1 MGPDYVGDLNHSNT
15 LMGLSRKLPFFLRG
29 KWAECAGK
37 VIEAGGR
44 PKFSVLL
51 KFVKHRAKLVN
62 NEFGDLIASPESEE
76 KRGRTL
82 TRMTTLATNV
92 DPDHSEEQSSARK
105 EIGTN
110 RSCPVCSG
118 QHGLW
123 RCEKFRDL
131 SSRDRVKTVLNK
143 RLCFKCLG
151 GGHFKDHCPKETFK
165 CQVQGCVE
173 DHNTLL
179 HPTPPTLEE
188 KCQQTNAAMA
198 KTNATHKPIKMV
210 KVAAER
216 LLL

>member
-1 MGPDYVGDLNHSNT
+1 MSEGYKTAKETLKENFGLPHIIAKAHLKKLENLPPLKNCVGSTLLEFTRHLEIADRTLRGMGPDYVGDLNHSNT
-15 LMGLSRKLPFFLRG
+15 LMELSRKRPFFLRG

-37 VIEAGGR
+37 VIEADGR
-44 PKFSVLL
+44 PKSSDLL
-51 KFVKHRAKLVN
+51 KLVN

-92 DPDHSEEQSSARK
+92 DPDHSEEQSSARR

-131 SSRDRVKTVLNK
+131 SSWDRVKTIL
-143 RLCFKCLG
+143 RDLSEISSG
-151 GGHFKDHCPKETFK
+151 GGGWEF
-165 CQVQGCVE
+165 
-173 DHNTLL
+173 
-179 HPTPPTLEE
+179 
-188 KCQQTNAAMA
+188 
-198 KTNATHKPIKMV
+198 
-210 KVAAER
+210 
-216 LLL
+216 